1 VIGAPQTPDSRADG
15 CTGAFTARHYDRI
28 LVSELVV
35 IAGMSGAGRTVAADN
50 LEDLGWF
57 VMDNLPPALIP
68 KVAELADGS
77 SNASDRL
84 ALVVGSGR
92 YHEEMAPL
100 VAMLRSK
107 FGRVQLLFLDAST
120 EVLVRRYESSRRV
133 HPFAANEPGTLGE
146 VIEAERIALEPLR
159 AGADLVLDT
168 TDLNVHQLR
177 DRMVNVFSDGGAGH
191 TMHTTVTSF
200 GYKHGLPL
208 DVDMVFDCRF
218 LPNPHW
224 VEELR
229 PQTGLDEPVADYVL
243 EQPVTGAFLARLER
257 LLALILPFYVQEG
270 KSYLTIAFGC
280 TGGRHRSVAIAER
293 MAKVLEQLGHAPAV
307 VHRDVAK

>member
-1 VIGAPQTPDSRADG
+1 M
-15 CTGAFTARHYDRI
+15 
-28 LVSELVV
+28 V

-77 SNASDRL
+77 SSAGDRL

-100 VAMLRSK
+100 VSLLRSK
-107 FGRVQLLFLDAST
+107 FNRVQLIFLDAST
-120 EVLVRRYESSRRV
+120 EVLIRRYESSRRV
-133 HPFAANEPGTLGE
+133 HPFGSPGAGTLVE
-146 VIEAERIALEPLR
+146 VIEAERVALEPLR

-168 TDLNVHQLR
+168 SDLNVHQLR
-177 DRMVNVFSDGGAGH
+177 ERMVDAFSDGGAGH

-208 DVDMVFDCRF
+208 DVDMVIDCRF

-224 VEELR
+224 VDELR
-229 PQTGLDEPVADYVL
+229 PLTGLDQAVSEYVL
-243 EQPVTGAFLARLER
+243 EQSVTGAFLSRLER

-280 TGGRHRSVAIAER
+280 TGGRHRSVAIAEQ
-293 MAKVLEQLGHAPAV
+293 MATVLEQLGHAPAV
-307 VHRDVAK
+307 VHRDVGK